1 MEVVV
6 LSVPDCPN
14 ATLLSHRLQE
24 VLVGRNDVRVS
35 HQVVQDDDKATKTGM
50 HGSPTLLIDG
60 IDPFASLDIATSFS
74 CRLYHDDDGR
84 IHGAPSVE
92 QLRRVFEGRYVTKS
106 TQAVGSMYSLSVDT
120 APLLPAVR
128 HIFGGTENSRLAPHK
143 GGQRTVQHT
152 ILRHFAATGQPPSAA
167 TLDQCAI
174 EAGTSISAALA
185 TLEKNDFVRLDGDG
199 RLVVAYPFSAA
210 PTPHKVQLGWNGIT
224 VFAMCAVDALGMG
237 YMLSMDTIVLSITPD
252 TGETVTVS
260 FHDGHSEWTPPTA
273 VVVAGVAGEE
283 GPASKVCCLQTNI
296 FTDMVHAQAWTKEHR
311 DITSTILLPQQ
322 AEHLAQRA
330 FSSLLATDA
339 V

>member
-1 MEVVV
+1 MEVVL

-35 HQVVQDDDKATKTGM
+35 HQVVQDDDDAAKNDM

-60 IDPFASLDIATSFS
+60 IDPFASPDIATSFS
-74 CRLYHDDDGR
+74 CRLYHGDDRR

-92 QLRRVFEGRYVTKS
+92 QLQRVFDRHVAKS
-106 TQAVGSMYSLSVDT
+106 TQAVGSMCSLSAGT
-120 APLLPAVR
+120 PPLAPAVR
-128 HIFGGTENSRLAPHK
+128 NIFGVAENSRLAPHE

-152 ILRHFAATGQPPSAA
+152 ILRQFAATGQPPSAA
-167 TLDQCAI
+167 ILDQCAI

-199 RLVVAYPFSAA
+199 RIIVAYPFSAA
-210 PTPHKVQLGWNGIT
+210 PTPHRVQLGWNGIT
-224 VFAMCAVDALGMG
+224 VFAMCAMDALGMG

-252 TGETVTVS
+252 TGERVTVS

-273 VVVAGVAGEE
+273 VVFAGVAGEE
-283 GPASKVCCLQTNI
+283 GPASKVCCAQTNI

-311 DITSTILLPQQ
+311 DITGSILLPHQ

-330 FSSLLATDA
+330 FGSLLATDP